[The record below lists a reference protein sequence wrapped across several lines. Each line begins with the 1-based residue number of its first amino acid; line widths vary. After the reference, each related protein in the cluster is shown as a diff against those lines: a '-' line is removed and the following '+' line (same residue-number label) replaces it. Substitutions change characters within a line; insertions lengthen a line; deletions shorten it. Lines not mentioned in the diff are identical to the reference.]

1 MQNSA
6 LKLYPILCILL
17 CSLTFTALARPLPVN
32 AQNTTTQKT
41 DDTSPTSQVDSKTG
55 TADKKSILSDAV
67 DAITDQDPL
76 ALALKNIELTM
87 GENGFEVWRLK
98 AQWASMKEADGSIE
112 VLKPQ
117 IVYSMDEQNTNAAAN
132 SAAQAPEQTMDQITG
147 QVTEQTTG
155 QSTGSSSAEPGKES
169 ASPRTNATAGAP
181 GTKLPQ
187 VPDKDDENII
197 LVTAEKGIVR
207 QKDKLITLEG
217 DVNAVRGTSR
227 LTGPRMIYDGQ
238 ARSITFTDG
247 MHFSGEG
254 VTGQASRGGWD
265 LKGNI
270 ITADGGVNLIYYAPM
285 PEALK
290 RTDKSAETA
299 TPKIDEDKAG
309 QKAAS
314 TVKKQATPQPTKAK
328 AQAKPFKKPVK
339 NNKKKSQASSVPKS

>member
-132 SAAQAPEQTMDQITG
+132 SAAQATG
-147 QVTEQTTG
+147 LVTGQTTG
-155 QSTGSSSAEPGKES
+155 QSTGSSPAEPGKES
-169 ASPRTNATAGAP
+169 SSPSTNATAGAP

-270 ITADGGVNLIYYAPM
+270 ITADGGVNLVYYAPM

-290 RTDKSAETA
+290 KTDKPTETA

-314 TVKKQATPQPTKAK
+314 TVKKQVAPPPEKTK
-328 AQAKPFKKPVK
+328 AQAKPVKKPVK
-339 NNKKKSQASSVPKS
+339 NNKKNSQASSVPKS